1 MSFHENAPVPPEP
14 QQLGR
19 RGFVVGALA
28 TGGLA
33 AVGARLLYLQ
43 GFDPQ
48 HTAEKSREK
57 RMRSQTVPAVRGQIL
72 DINGVVLA
80 RSVQRYNIIADQ
92 TIVASY
98 KRYVM
103 TAILRAKSLQNSWC
117 MS

>member
-72 DINGVVLA
+72 DIN
-80 RSVQRYNIIADQ
+80 
-92 TIVASY
+92 
-98 KRYVM
+98 
-103 TAILRAKSLQNSWC
+103 
-117 MS
+117 

>member
-1 MSFHENAPVPPEP
+1 MSFHENAPVSPEP

-72 DINGVVLA
+72 DINGVVLEA
-80 RSVQRYNIIADQ
+80 CSGTTLLRIRLLLLRISA
-92 TIVASY
+92 TI
-98 KRYVM
+98 M
-103 TAILRAKSLQNSWC
+103 TAILRVKSLQNSWC